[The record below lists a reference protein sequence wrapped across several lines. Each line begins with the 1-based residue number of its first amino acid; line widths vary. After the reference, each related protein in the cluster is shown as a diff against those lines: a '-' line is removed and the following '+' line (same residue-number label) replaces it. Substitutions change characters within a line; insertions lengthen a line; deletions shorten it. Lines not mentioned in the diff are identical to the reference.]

1 MPPARTSTAPRP
13 RPRRAPRQTARA
25 APSRGSGAP
34 RGAAAARPRRVRRRA
49 PASPWTRIRW
59 DRIGRTALLI
69 VLVVVAGL
77 YVQHAVE
84 YFTTRSTADAQQAIV
99 HQLARQNVA
108 LRAQA
113 RSLQEPQTIER
124 YARSLGMVKAGERPY
139 VILGLPSSASAM
151 RRRGHP

>member
-1 MPPARTSTAPRP
+1 M
-13 RPRRAPRQTARA
+13 
-25 APSRGSGAP
+25 
-34 RGAAAARPRRVRRRA
+34 
-49 PASPWTRIRW
+49 RW

-77 YVQHAVE
+77 YIQHAVA
-84 YFTTRSTADAQQAIV
+84 YFTTRSTADAQQSIV

-113 RSLQEPQTIER
+113 RSLQQPQTIER

-139 VILGLPSSASAM
+139 VILGLPSSASSM
-151 RRRGHP
+151 RHRGHP